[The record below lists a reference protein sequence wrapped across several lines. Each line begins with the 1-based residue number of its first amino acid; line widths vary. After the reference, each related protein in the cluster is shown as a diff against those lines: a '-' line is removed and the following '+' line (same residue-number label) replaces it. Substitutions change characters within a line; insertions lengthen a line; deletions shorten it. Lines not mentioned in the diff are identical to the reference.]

1 MKKRWAMGLLCCLLL
16 FQLAFPAKAAGSVY
30 FVAAEESVL
39 PVTDA
44 TMPFWANGYL
54 YVPASVFTN
63 LGISVINN
71 TAKKM
76 TVLEKDRR
84 AMLFDWAKGTAQD
97 SSGSLFT
104 PGVIQSGG
112 LVFVPAST
120 VANFFGLQYSV
131 TDVTNGYLVW
141 LRSQDFGM
149 SAKDF
154 ANAATYNMEERYNAY
169 NRDATSSTTPNVPV
183 TPSAPT
189 RGARIHLCLE
199 ADQRTSGLL
208 DALDRANG
216 WATFYCTPDFLE
228 SNGELLRRMAASG
241 HAVGILAESGE
252 DTAEQ
257 LRRMAASGHA
267 VGILAESGEDTAE
280 QLRRG
285 NEALYR
291 ATLGK
296 TRLAYVP
303 DADEAELQ
311 ALGEDGWRCLTPS
324 LDRAHYKLE
333 SSSNASA
340 LMKRVSAR
348 RGDVSV
354 WLGTTASAAGL
365 REFVISAQGAGHYCR
380 AMTEI
385 G

>member
-141 LRSQDFGM
+141 LRSPDFGM

-169 NRDATSSTTPNVPV
+169 NRDATSSTTPNIPV

-189 RGARIHLCLE
+189 RGGQNPSVSGSGSADFRAAGRLGPCQWLGHLLLYAGLPGIQRRTAAADGCL
-199 ADQRTSGLL
+199 RSCGGHTG
-208 DALDRANG
+208 
-216 WATFYCTPDFLE
+216 
-228 SNGELLRRMAASG
+228 GE
-241 HAVGILAESGE
+241 
-252 DTAEQ
+252 
-257 LRRMAASGHA
+257 
-267 VGILAESGEDTAE
+267 
-280 QLRRG
+280 RRG
-285 NEALYR
+285 HGGA
-291 ATLGK
+291 A
-296 TRLAYVP
+296 
-303 DADEAELQ
+303 
-311 ALGEDGWRCLTPS
+311 
-324 LDRAHYKLE
+324 
-333 SSSNASA
+333 
-340 LMKRVSAR
+340 
-348 RGDVSV
+348 
-354 WLGTTASAAGL
+354 AAG
-365 REFVISAQGAGHYCR
+365 Q
-380 AMTEI
+380 
-385 G
+385 